1 MKNKINISKV
11 RQFYEDKINKK
22 ISEINDPSINLEK
35 KRLYVLDQLNS
46 SKTSE
51 PIPIDFPNNKFI
63 LFDMNKVREM
73 REKKIEEKILNRPDE
88 KLSINDK
95 RLLVL
100 DEMNTSLSSNNE
112 EEEKGI
118 INKIEEEEKGIIN
131 KIEEEEKGI
140 INKIEEEEKEKENNS
155 LSTTLSLDISTS
167 CSFSSFPIF
176 SSLDIEKKNY
186 WLQYKLYDIKQFENL
201 KYPIL
206 FPIKEEIYSYF
217 YYNELTTS
225 HYIQSIQF
233 GKEYSINN
241 DIVIDDNYNNS
252 LGLFFCGKEI
262 ILENNEIKKCCPNEM
277 ICRECMEKNKKRYK
291 LKDRYSININGRA
304 AKKYENNFH
313 CFGHFIIGKQIENC
327 LGKFSCEACKLLDK
341 YEKYYFP

>member
-22 ISEINDPSINLEK
+22 ISEINDPSINLET

-46 SKTSE
+46 SKTSS

-73 REKKIEEKILNRPDE
+73 REKKIEEKILNITDE

-95 RLLVL
+95 RLLAL
-100 DEMNTSLSSNNE
+100 DEMNTSHSSNNE
-112 EEEKGI
+112 EEEEI
-118 INKIEEEEKGIIN
+118 IKIIKKKEEK
-131 KIEEEEKGI
+131 KEEK
-140 INKIEEEEKEKENNS
+140 KEKENKS
-155 LSTTLSLDISTS
+155 LSTTLPEDISTS
-167 CSFSSFPIF
+167 CSFSSFSSFSSFPFF

-233 GKEYSINN
+233 GEEYSINN
-241 DIVIDDNYNNS
+241 DIVIDDNYNIS

-291 LKDRYSININGRA
+291 LENRYSININGRA
-304 AKKYENNFH
+304 AKKHNNNFH
-313 CFGHFIIGKQIENC
+313 CFGHFIIGRQIENC
-327 LGKFSCEACKLLDK
+327 VGKFSCEACKLLDK
-341 YEKYYFP
+341 YEKYYFPED

>member
-22 ISEINDPSINLEK
+22 ISEINDPSINLET

-46 SKTSE
+46 SKTSS

-73 REKKIEEKILNRPDE
+73 REKKIEEKILNITDE

-100 DEMNTSLSSNNE
+100 EEMNTSLSSNNE
-112 EEEKGI
+112 EEEKK
-118 INKIEEEEKGIIN
+118 NKPLTKTL
-131 KIEEEEKGI
+131 
-140 INKIEEEEKEKENNS
+140 S

-186 WLQYKLYDIKQFENL
+186 YLQYKLYDIKQFENL

-233 GKEYSINN
+233 GEEYSINN
-241 DIVIDDNYNNS
+241 DIEIDDNYNNS

-291 LKDRYSININGRA
+291 LKNRYSININGRA
-304 AKKYENNFH
+304 AKKYNNNFH
-313 CFGHFIIGKQIENC
+313 CFGHFIIGRQIENC
-327 LGKFSCEACKLLDK
+327 VGKFSCEACKLLDK
-341 YEKYYFP
+341 YEKYYFPED

>member
-22 ISEINDPSINLEK
+22 ISEINDPSINLET

-46 SKTSE
+46 SKTSS

-73 REKKIEEKILNRPDE
+73 REKKIEEKILNITDE

-100 DEMNTSLSSNNE
+100 DEMNTSHSSNE
-112 EEEKGI
+112 EEEKEI
-118 INKIEEEEKGIIN
+118 MKKVEMIKKN
-131 KIEEEEKGI
+131 
-140 INKIEEEEKEKENNS
+140 EEEEKEKENNS

-167 CSFSSFPIF
+167 CSFSSFSSFSSFPFF
-176 SSLDIEKKNY
+176 SSLDIEKKKY

-233 GKEYSINN
+233 GEEYSINN
-241 DIVIDDNYNNS
+241 DIVIDDNYN
-252 LGLFFCGKEI
+252 
-262 ILENNEIKKCCPNEM
+262 M

-291 LKDRYSININGRA
+291 LKNRYSININGRA
-304 AKKYENNFH
+304 AKKYNNNFH

-327 LGKFSCEACKLLDK
+327 LDKFSCEACKLLDK
-341 YEKYYFP
+341 YEKYYFPED

>member
-1 MKNKINISKV
+1 M
-11 RQFYEDKINKK
+11 
-22 ISEINDPSINLEK
+22 
-35 KRLYVLDQLNS
+35 DQLNS

-73 REKKIEEKILNRPDE
+73 REKKIEEKILNITDE

-100 DEMNTSLSSNNE
+100 DEMNTSHSSNE
-112 EEEKGI
+112 EEEKEI
-118 INKIEEEEKGIIN
+118 MKKVEMIKKN
-131 KIEEEEKGI
+131 
-140 INKIEEEEKEKENNS
+140 EEEEKEKENNS
-155 LSTTLSLDISTS
+155 SSTTLSLDISTS

-233 GKEYSINN
+233 GEEYSINN

-327 LGKFSCEACKLLDK
+327 LDKFSCEACKLLDK

>member
-1 MKNKINISKV
+1 
-11 RQFYEDKINKK
+11 
-22 ISEINDPSINLEK
+22 
-35 KRLYVLDQLNS
+35 
-46 SKTSE
+46 
-51 PIPIDFPNNKFI
+51 
-63 LFDMNKVREM
+63 
-73 REKKIEEKILNRPDE
+73 
-88 KLSINDK
+88 
-95 RLLVL
+95 
-100 DEMNTSLSSNNE
+100 MNTSISSNNE
-112 EEEKGI
+112 EEEK
-118 INKIEEEEKGIIN
+118 
-131 KIEEEEKGI
+131 
-140 INKIEEEEKEKENNS
+140 EKEDKSLSKALS

-186 WLQYKLYDIKQFENL
+186 YLQYKLYDIKQFENL

-233 GKEYSINN
+233 GEEYSINN
-241 DIVIDDNYNNS
+241 DIEIDDNYNDS

-291 LKDRYSININGRA
+291 LKNRYSININGRA
-304 AKKYENNFH
+304 AKKYNNNFH

-327 LGKFSCEACKLLDK
+327 LDKFSCEACKLLDK
-341 YEKYYFP
+341 YEKYYFPED

>member
-22 ISEINDPSINLEK
+22 ISEINDPSINLET

-73 REKKIEEKILNRPDE
+73 REKKIEEKILNITDE

-95 RLLVL
+95 RLLAL

-118 INKIEEEEKGIIN
+118 INKIEEEEK
-131 KIEEEEKGI
+131 
-140 INKIEEEEKEKENNS
+140 EKENKS
-155 LSTTLSLDISTS
+155 LSTTLPEDISTS
-167 CSFSSFPIF
+167 CSFSSFSSFSSFPFF
-176 SSLDIEKKNY
+176 SSLDIEKKKY

-233 GKEYSINN
+233 GEEYSINN
-241 DIVIDDNYNNS
+241 DIEIDDNYNNS
-252 LGLFFCGKEI
+252 LGLFFCGNEI

-291 LKDRYSININGRA
+291 LKNRYSININGRA

-341 YEKYYFP
+341 YEKYYFPED

>member
-22 ISEINDPSINLEK
+22 ISEINDPSINLET

-46 SKTSE
+46 SKTSD
-51 PIPIDFPNNKFI
+51 PISIDFPNNKFI
-63 LFDMNKVREM
+63 LFDINKVREM
-73 REKKIEEKILNRPDE
+73 REKKIEEKILNITDE
-88 KLSINDK
+88 QLSINDK
-95 RLLVL
+95 RLLAL
-100 DEMNTSLSSNNE
+100 GEMNTSFSSNNE
-112 EEEKGI
+112 EKEEG
-118 INKIEEEEKGIIN
+118 INKTIEEED
-131 KIEEEEKGI
+131 
-140 INKIEEEEKEKENNS
+140 
-155 LSTTLSLDISTS
+155 STTLSLDISTS

-176 SSLDIEKKNY
+176 SSLDIEKKKY

-225 HYIQSIQF
+225 HYIQSIKF
-233 GKEYSINN
+233 GEKYSINN
-241 DIVIDDNYNNS
+241 DIEIDDNYNKS

-291 LKDRYSININGRA
+291 LENRYSININGRA
-304 AKKYENNFH
+304 AKKHNNNFH
-313 CFGHFIIGKQIENC
+313 CFGHFIIGRQIENC
-327 LGKFSCEACKLLDK
+327 VGKFSCEACKLLDK
-341 YEKYYFP
+341 YEKYYFPED

>member
-22 ISEINDPSINLEK
+22 ISEINDPSINLET

-46 SKTSE
+46 SKTSD

-63 LFDMNKVREM
+63 LFDINKVREM
-73 REKKIEEKILNRPDE
+73 REKKIEEKILNITDE
-88 KLSINDK
+88 QLSINDK

-100 DEMNTSLSSNNE
+100 EEMNTSISSNNE
-112 EEEKGI
+112 EEEK
-118 INKIEEEEKGIIN
+118 
-131 KIEEEEKGI
+131 
-140 INKIEEEEKEKENNS
+140 EKEDKSLSKALS

-186 WLQYKLYDIKQFENL
+186 YLQYKLYDIKQFENL

-233 GKEYSINN
+233 GEEYSINN
-241 DIVIDDNYNNS
+241 DIEIDDNYNNS

-291 LKDRYSININGRA
+291 LKNRYSININGRA
-304 AKKYENNFH
+304 AKKHNNNFH
-313 CFGHFIIGKQIENC
+313 CFGHFIIGRQIENC
-327 LGKFSCEACKLLDK
+327 VGKFSCEACKLLDK
-341 YEKYYFP
+341 YEKYYFPNK

>member
-73 REKKIEEKILNRPDE
+73 REKKIEEKILNITDE

-100 DEMNTSLSSNNE
+100 DEMNTSFSSNNE
-112 EEEKGI
+112 EEEK
-118 INKIEEEEKGIIN
+118 
-131 KIEEEEKGI
+131 
-140 INKIEEEEKEKENNS
+140 EKEDKSLSKALS

-176 SSLDIEKKNY
+176 SSLDIEKKKY
-186 WLQYKLYDIKQFENL
+186 YLQYKLYDIKQFENL

-233 GKEYSINN
+233 GEEYSINN
-241 DIVIDDNYNNS
+241 DIEIDDNYNNS

-291 LKDRYSININGRA
+291 LKNRYSININGRA
-304 AKKYENNFH
+304 AKKHNNNFH
-313 CFGHFIIGKQIENC
+313 CFGHFIIGRQIENC
-327 LGKFSCEACKLLDK
+327 VGKFSCEACKLLDK
-341 YEKYYFP
+341 YEKYYFPED

>member
-22 ISEINDPSINLEK
+22 ISEINDPSINLET

-46 SKTSE
+46 SKTSN

-73 REKKIEEKILNRPDE
+73 REKKIEEKILNITDE

-100 DEMNTSLSSNNE
+100 EEMNTSLSSNNE
-112 EEEKGI
+112 EEEKK
-118 INKIEEEEKGIIN
+118 NKPLTKTL
-131 KIEEEEKGI
+131 
-140 INKIEEEEKEKENNS
+140 S

-186 WLQYKLYDIKQFENL
+186 YLQYKLYDIKQFENL

-233 GKEYSINN
+233 GEEYSINN
-241 DIVIDDNYNNS
+241 DIEIDDNYNNS

-291 LKDRYSININGRA
+291 LKNRYSININGRA
-304 AKKYENNFH
+304 AKKYNNNFH
-313 CFGHFIIGKQIENC
+313 CFGHFIIGRQIENC
-327 LGKFSCEACKLLDK
+327 VGKFSCEACKLLDK
-341 YEKYYFP
+341 YEKYYFPED

>member
-22 ISEINDPSINLEK
+22 ISEINDPSINLET

-73 REKKIEEKILNRPDE
+73 REKKIEEKILNITDE

-100 DEMNTSLSSNNE
+100 DEMNTSFSSNNE
-112 EEEKGI
+112 EEEKEI
-118 INKIEEEEKGIIN
+118 IIKIEIIKKIEEEK
-131 KIEEEEKGI
+131 
-140 INKIEEEEKEKENNS
+140 KEKENRS
-155 LSTTLSLDISTS
+155 LSTTLPEDISTS
-167 CSFSSFPIF
+167 CSFSSFSSFSSFPFF
-176 SSLDIEKKNY
+176 SSLDIEKKKY

-233 GKEYSINN
+233 GEEYSINN
-241 DIVIDDNYNNS
+241 DIVIDDNYNIS

-291 LKDRYSININGRA
+291 LKNRYSININGRA
-304 AKKYENNFH
+304 AKKYNNNFH

-327 LGKFSCEACKLLDK
+327 LDKFSCEACKLLDK
-341 YEKYYFP
+341 YERYYFPED

>member
-22 ISEINDPSINLEK
+22 ISEIIDPSINLEK

-73 REKKIEEKILNRPDE
+73 REKKIEEKILNITDE

-100 DEMNTSLSSNNE
+100 DEMNTSFSSNNE
-112 EEEKGI
+112 EEEKEKI
-118 INKIEEEEKGIIN
+118 IKIEIIKKIEEEK
-131 KIEEEEKGI
+131 
-140 INKIEEEEKEKENNS
+140 KEKENRS
-155 LSTTLSLDISTS
+155 LSTTLPEDISTS
-167 CSFSSFPIF
+167 CSFSSFSSFSSFPFF
-176 SSLDIEKKNY
+176 SSLDIEKKKY
-186 WLQYKLYDIKQFENL
+186 WLQYKLYDLKQFENL

-233 GKEYSINN
+233 GEEYSINN

-304 AKKYENNFH
+304 AKKYNNNFH

-341 YEKYYFP
+341 YERYYFPED